1 MYNHALVLKCVKIHC
16 ALLDLNNSYLC
27 AVKRGNIWIAF
38 ICSLLIW
45 FSIQMP
51 STIVPSI
58 WTAYLYSN
66 GGLNTGLL
74 TAWWYEYQTTMAS
87 SIWIANHTTSEQIPM
102 IWTSSLLRSLLYTE
116 IKKNCVY
123 RWTIKEK
130 DYMDVENAML
140 NNFNKFLSNKRNL
153 RLE

>member
-1 MYNHALVLKCVKIHC
+1 
-16 ALLDLNNSYLC
+16 
-27 AVKRGNIWIAF
+27 
-38 ICSLLIW
+38 
-45 FSIQMP
+45 MP
-51 STIVPSI
+51 STMVPSI
-58 WTAYLYSN
+58 WMAYWYSN
-66 GGLNTGLL
+66 GGLNTGPL
-74 TAWWYEYQTTMAS
+74 TKWWSEYQTTVAS

-140 NNFNKFLSNKRNL
+140 NNFNKFLSNKEIWGLNNSWTNYAPMTCHHKMTHWAL
-153 RLE
+153 W